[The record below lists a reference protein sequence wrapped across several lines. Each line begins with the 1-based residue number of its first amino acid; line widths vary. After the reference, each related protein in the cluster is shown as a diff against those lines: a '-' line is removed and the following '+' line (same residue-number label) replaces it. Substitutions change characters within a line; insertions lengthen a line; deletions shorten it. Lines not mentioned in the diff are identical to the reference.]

1 MGPAAWAGAWHCYQG
16 KHRDRGQVTRRQ
28 VLSTWLLVI
37 GYTVLSRLEIGRFLS
52 VQKINIH
59 AACLCIKRQ
68 LQPTAL
74 RTNL

>member
-28 VLSTWLLVI
+28 VLSTWLLVTLYFQ
-37 GYTVLSRLEIGRFLS
+37 GWKLEDFS
-52 VQKINIH
+52 KINIH